1 MLVPRNRV
9 ANPSYRLPKNLARRP
24 FHTMKTADESCLLS
38 AMYRNEWIS
47 PRADKGVIQRLGIK
61 ALGGGPHQSKTMML
75 GDLTILSADGS
86 WDSSSDRILRDNTLG
101 KPSMRA
107 REVGLYQL
115 RRLYG
120 LDVAPPICRV
130 LNALW
135 AKDPASR
142 PMLAMLCALARD
154 PSLRESADVVLDASL
169 GEQVRSP
176 ALASVFQTRNPGR
189 LNEQMSL
196 SLARNSASSWTQA
209 GFLAGAKR
217 KERVRATATPV
228 AAAYAALLGDCC
240 GFGGQRLIESRWMAV
255 IDRPLEERLALLRQ
269 AAGMGLVR
277 VRQAGDVLEVEAR
290 RTMADAL
297 GVPDLV
303 HG

>member
-1 MLVPRNRV
+1 MSL
-9 ANPSYRLPKNLARRP
+9 
-24 FHTMKTADESCLLS
+24 HADRS
-38 AMYRNEWIS
+38 A
-47 PRADKGVIQRLGIK
+47 IQRLGIK

-75 GDLTILSADGS
+75 GDLTIVSAGGR
-86 WDSSSDRILRDNTLG
+86 WDDSPERILCDNTLG

-107 REVGLYQL
+107 REVALYQL
-115 RRLYG
+115 RKLYG
-120 LDVAPPICRV
+120 LNVAPPICRV
-130 LNALW
+130 LHALW
-135 AKDPASR
+135 GRDPASR

-154 PSLRESADVVLDASL
+154 PSLRGSADVVLDARL

-176 ALASVFQTRNPGR
+176 ALASVFQARNPGR
-189 LNEQMSL
+189 LNERMSQ

-209 GFLAGAKR
+209 GFLAGAIR

-228 AAAYAALLGDCC
+228 AAAYAALLGGCC
-240 GFGGQRLIESRWMAV
+240 GFGGQRLIGSRWMAV
-255 IDRPLEERLALLRQ
+255 IDRPIEERLALLRQ

-277 VRQAGDVLEVEAR
+277 VRQAGDVLEVDAR